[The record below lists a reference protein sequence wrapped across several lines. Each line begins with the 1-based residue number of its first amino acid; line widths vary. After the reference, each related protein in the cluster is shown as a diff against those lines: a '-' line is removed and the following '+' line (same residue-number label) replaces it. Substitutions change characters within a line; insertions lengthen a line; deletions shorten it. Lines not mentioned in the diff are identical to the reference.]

1 MFDEKN
7 LLYLLTILE
16 CIEKISIYAKN
27 IQSPQELLDA
37 NDQMNFNASNNL
49 LIAIGEESKKIDSN
63 LKSKFPEFPWSEV
76 AGLRDKLAHDYRGVD
91 PEIIFTVIKDYL
103 DKLKEVIISMISL
116 INPNREV
123 LNELLNN
130 DYYKHIRYLIHK

>member
-7 LLYLLTILE
+7 LLYLLNILE
-16 CIEKISIYAKN
+16 RIEKISIYAKN

-76 AGLRDKLAHDYRGVD
+76 AGVRDKLAHDYRGVD
-91 PEIIFTVIKDYL
+91 P
-103 DKLKEVIISMISL
+103 
-116 INPNREV
+116 
-123 LNELLNN
+123 
-130 DYYKHIRYLIHK
+130 